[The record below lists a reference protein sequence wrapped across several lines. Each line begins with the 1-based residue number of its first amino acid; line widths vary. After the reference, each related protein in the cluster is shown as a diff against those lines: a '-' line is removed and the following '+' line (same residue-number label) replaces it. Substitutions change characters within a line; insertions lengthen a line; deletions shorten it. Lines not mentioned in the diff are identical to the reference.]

1 MTLPVSTTVRRSVV
15 QNTVLPALVAC
26 LVGARLAAAQ
36 PGADVA
42 TVNPGDH
49 VQIAVFRA
57 PELSGDFPVGS
68 DGTITHPLYHAVR
81 VVGLTQSGVE
91 SGVRT
96 VLLRL
101 EGNPQFVV
109 QLLLRVSV
117 GGEVTRPNL
126 FTLPPETTIAQAVA
140 AAGGAN
146 SQGRLD
152 DVRLVRGGR
161 ATTLDLTQP
170 GGGLDATIRSGDQ
183 IIVARNRSVF
193 RDVIVPLGSVIA
205 GIAGVAS
212 LIVSANKK

>member
-1 MTLPVSTTVRRSVV
+1 MF
-15 QNTVLPALVAC
+15 PALAAC
-26 LVGARLAAAQ
+26 LLAARLAVAQ
-36 PGADVA
+36 PGAAAA
-42 TVNPGDH
+42 TLSPGDH

-68 DGTITHPLYHAVR
+68 DGTITHPLYHGAR
-81 VVGLTQSGVE
+81 VVGLTQPEVE
-91 SGVRT
+91 SRVRT
-96 VLLRL
+96 VLSRL
-101 EGNPQFVV
+101 DANPQFVV

-140 AAGGAN
+140 QAGGAN

-152 DVRLVRGGR
+152 EVRLVRGGQ

-170 GGGLDATIRSGDQ
+170 GAPLDATIRSGDQ
-183 IIVARNRSVF
+183 IIVGRNRSVF
-193 RDVIVPLGSVIA
+193 RDVIAPLGSVIA